1 MQTKNFTFLKVLVI
15 LMIVILL
22 TLWLRHEFRVD
33 SCLDRGG
40 RWNSVLS
47 TCEGATEH

>member
-1 MQTKNFTFLKVLVI
+1 MKRSTLIKLAIALVIVGVLV
-15 LMIVILL
+15 M
-22 TLWLRHEFRVD
+22 WFRHQLRID

-40 RWNSVLS
+40 RWNSELS